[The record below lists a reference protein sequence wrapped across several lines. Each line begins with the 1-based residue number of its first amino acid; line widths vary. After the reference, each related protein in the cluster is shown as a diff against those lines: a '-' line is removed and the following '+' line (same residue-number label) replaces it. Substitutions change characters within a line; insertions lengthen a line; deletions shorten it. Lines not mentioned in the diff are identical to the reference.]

1 MPLTIELP
9 PDLERRLR
17 EETTRSGQDVKTF
30 VLDAVR
36 EKMLRAVTVA
46 AVCGPFARAVEA
58 CGMGDEE
65 FDQFFEQVR
74 DEVWQAKQNDRP

>member
-9 PDLERRLR
+9 PEMEQRLR
-17 EETTRSGQDVKTF
+17 EETNRTGQDVTSF

-36 EKMLRAVTVA
+36 EKMHRAVKVA
-46 AVCGPFARAVEA
+46 EVCGPFARAVEA
-58 CGMGDEE
+58 SGMTNDE

-74 DEVWQAKQNDRP
+74 DEVWQAKQTGQP